1 MTQKINVAFIYRDCP
16 SLSSDYFFT
25 SLHHFFMN
33 ALNRNPRLSITYF
46 PSGEIF
52 DATDLDKKFDAIIL
66 ASNQNITGEGVP
78 EKIIGIEKLK
88 IPVLCNTG
96 DVQDALR
103 FDPVIFHEKYKID
116 YYFELYSDSWFHK
129 FYPKEFNFRTVYI
142 GLEPSLYQNLKPF
155 NSRIKN
161 KILNSGNVGRTKI
174 TSKLY
179 NFFKKRGH
187 SNYDY
192 YKLRTDCNNLSYVD
206 YTSTL
211 KHEFI
216 GDKYPQ
222 LLEKY
227 ASAIAATTV
236 TPTRKYFE
244 IPAAGCLTFMEVTPK
259 NHAYELGFVD
269 NKTAIFINENNYKNR
284 FEEFLLDSENPK
296 WEEIAMNGREYAL
309 NHLSNDVG
317 VNQLADLIEELI

>member
-1 MTQKINVAFIYRDCP
+1 MKKNIRVAFIYRECP
-16 SLSSDYFFT
+16 SLNPGYFFS

-33 ALNRNPRLSITYF
+33 ALKRNNRLSVTYF
-46 PSGEIF
+46 PSGEVF
-52 DATDLDKKFDAIIL
+52 DATDFDKKFDAILL

-78 EKIIGIEKLK
+78 EKIIGIEKLN

-96 DVQDALR
+96 DVQDALQ
-103 FDPVIFHEKYKID
+103 FDPKIYHEKYKID
-116 YYFELYSDSWFHK
+116 CYFELYSDSWFHK
-129 FYPKEFNFRTVYI
+129 FYPKEFNFRKVYI
-142 GLEPSLYQNLKPF
+142 GLESPLYQNLKPF

-161 KILNSGNVGRTKI
+161 KILNSGNIGRTKI

-206 YTSTL
+206 YTPTL
-211 KHEFI
+211 NHEYT
-216 GDKYPQ
+216 GDKYPK

-236 TPTRKYFE
+236 TITRKYLE
-244 IPAAGCLTFMEVTPK
+244 IPAAGCLTFMEVTTK
-259 NHAYELGFVD
+259 NHAQELGFVD
-269 NKTAIFINENNYKNR
+269 NKSAIFINENNYKNK
-284 FEEFLLDSENPK
+284 FEEFLSDPENPK
-296 WEEIAMNGREYAL
+296 WEEIAMNGRKHAL

-317 VNQLADLIEELI
+317 VNQLADAIEELI